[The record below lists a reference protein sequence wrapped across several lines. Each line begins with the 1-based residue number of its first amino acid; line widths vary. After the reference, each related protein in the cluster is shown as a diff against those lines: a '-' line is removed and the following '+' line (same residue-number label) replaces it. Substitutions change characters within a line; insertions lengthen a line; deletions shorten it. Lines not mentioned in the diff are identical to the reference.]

1 MRFALWHTFVHVRRN
16 IALGREFNMSTLE
29 ITRRHILELLFE
41 AFNRH
46 DGSAV
51 MACMTD
57 DIVFDAAAGPDI
69 CGRRLSGTTE
79 VRAAFEAT
87 WTAMP
92 DVSWQCTRHAVFGER
107 AISEW
112 IFRATTRDGQRIE
125 AEGCDLFVFRGD
137 KICAKSAFRKE
148 RPLLPGLGTK
158 EPAPR

>member
-1 MRFALWHTFVHVRRN
+1 
-16 IALGREFNMSTLE
+16 MSPPE
-29 ITRRHILELLFE
+29 ITRTHLLELLFA

-57 DIVFDAAAGPDI
+57 EVVFDAAAGPDI

-107 AISEW
+107 GISEW
-112 IFRATTRDGQRIE
+112 IFRATTKDGQRIE

-148 RPLLPGLGTK
+148 RPLQPALGTK
-158 EPAPR
+158 EAAPR